1 MVEDMNNLFEELKA
15 KKSEIFYITEVA
27 EQYIVGVNGEK
38 RIYQKNEYQPKK
50 INYIYT
56 EKDALNSMF
65 WKIKNALITNN
76 LQDEQ
81 IDDLRNKVESVI
93 KRCVDVG
100 YHAVGLEYI
109 SLLGQGRLATKSAK
123 QEQID
128 EKVKNYLMETVS
140 GYAMRSITCGKV
152 YKDRVINNII
162 KPMQS
167 LKFGEKASQI
177 PIQEFVDRYNKSNF
191 SVRDYDSQDDKLIKI
206 SPLDQILSGDLEKV
220 KPKEKM
226 I

>member
-1 MVEDMNNLFEELKA
+1 MVEDINNLFEELKV

-128 EKVKNYLMETVS
+128 EKVKTYLMETVR

-206 SPLDQILSGDLEKV
+206 SPLDQILPGDLEKV

>member
-1 MVEDMNNLFEELKA
+1 MVEDINNLFEELKV

-128 EKVKNYLMETVS
+128 EKVKTYLMETVR